1 MKLVEHPVKRTLF
14 SMALPMLVGTIA
26 MNAYNL
32 ADTWYVSRLGTIP
45 LAAMGFTFPVVM
57 LFTFLAGGI
66 GTGITALT
74 SHAIGRS
81 DKTSGS
87 RIVTHGVLFMA
98 LFALLLSIAGYV
110 TIDIVFRRLGA
121 NTEVFPYIQRYMGIW
136 YLGAVTMIFPMTGNG
151 ILIAMGDSKSASL
164 FMATGAILN
173 CILDPIMIYGWLG
186 FPAMGIAGAALA
198 TVIAQFIAALWLF
211 YLLTYKHK
219 LLHLAHPDLSTFT
232 TTIRKILGFA
242 IPGSISMM
250 LMPISAGVITAL
262 LSRHGNEAVAAASAA
277 GRVEMFAFVIPMAL
291 GMSLM
296 PFISQNYG
304 AGRMDRIYQAK
315 RYAINFAFI
324 YGIVIA
330 GIFFAAAPLMARL
343 FTDNATVMEIFI
355 AYVRTISFGYGMMEI
370 HRYSGFMMTGM
381 HKPVYATLL
390 NMVRVVVLLIP
401 LSYVGSLVWG
411 VRGIFYGRL
420 ITDIVA
426 GAIGLLWVGVV
437 IQRKM
442 IAK

>member
-1 MKLVEHPVKRTLF
+1 MKLVEHSVKRTLF

-74 SHAIGRS
+74 SHAIGRA
-81 DKTSGS
+81 DKPAAS
-87 RIVTHGVLFMA
+87 RIVTHGVLFMV
-98 LFALLLSIAGYV
+98 LFAAILSVVGYM
-110 TIDIVFRRLGA
+110 TIDAVFTRLGA
-121 NTEVFPYIQRYMGIW
+121 DGNVFPFVQRYMRIW
-136 YLGAVTMIFPMTGNG
+136 YAGAVTMIFPMTGNG
-151 ILIAMGDSKSASL
+151 ILIAMGDSRSASL
-164 FMATGAILN
+164 FMATGAVLN
-173 CILDPIMIYGWLG
+173 CIFDPIMIYGWLG

-198 TVIAQFIAALWLF
+198 TVIAQFIAAAWLF

-219 LLHLAHPDLSTFT
+219 LLHLTRPDFSVFT
-232 TTIRKILGFA
+232 TTIRTILGFA

-304 AGRMDRIYQAK
+304 AGRMDRIRQAK
-315 RYAINFAFI
+315 RYSMNFAFI
-324 YGIVIA
+324 YGIAIA
-330 GIFFAAAPLMARL
+330 LIFFVAAPAMARI
-343 FTDNATVMEIFI
+343 FTDDATVMTIFI

-401 LSYVGSLVWG
+401 LSYVGSVVWG

-420 ITDIVA
+420 VTDIAA
-426 GAIGLLWVGVV
+426 GMIGVLWVGN
-437 IQRKM
+437 IMQRKM